1 MAVAVSRSP
10 LSFFED
16 VAYALSQLG
25 RQHLKLKEEQQRA
38 IEAICRGDDVFVSLA
53 LVKAYVFMSFLSCLT
68 GSLAAWMEQ
77 ERVVS
82 LLSHH

>member
-10 LSFFED
+10 LNFFED

-25 RQHLKLKEEQQRA
+25 RQHLKSSSELLKQYAVEMT
-38 IEAICRGDDVFVSLA
+38 FLSLYLLA

-68 GSLAAWMEQ
+68 GSLAAWMEK